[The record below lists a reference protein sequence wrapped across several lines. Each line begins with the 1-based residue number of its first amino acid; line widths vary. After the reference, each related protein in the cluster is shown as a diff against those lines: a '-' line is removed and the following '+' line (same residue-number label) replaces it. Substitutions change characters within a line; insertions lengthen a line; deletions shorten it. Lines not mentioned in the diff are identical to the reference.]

1 MSSTNPKSPPRRRS
15 IDELVD
21 YFETHDMG
29 EHFDQMPETHFD
41 VEIKSRKH
49 LIVIDE
55 EVLSTLAEIAE
66 EEGVSTD
73 ELINTWLKER
83 IVQTKR

>member
-1 MSSTNPKSPPRRRS
+1 MSSTNPKSLPRWRS
-15 IDELVD
+15 MDELVD

-55 EVLSTLAEIAE
+55 EVFSTLAEIAKK
-66 EEGVSTD
+66 EGVSTD
-73 ELINTWLKER
+73 ELIDTWLKER
-83 IVQTKR
+83 IVQAKS

>member
-1 MSSTNPKSPPRRRS
+1 MSSTNPKNLPRWRS
-15 IDELVD
+15 MDELVD

-29 EHFDQMPETHFD
+29 EHFDQMPETHFE

-55 EVLSTLAEIAE
+55 EVFSTLAEIAQK
-66 EEGVSTD
+66 EGVSTD
-73 ELINTWLKER
+73 ELIDTWLKER
-83 IVQTKR
+83 IVQAKR

>member
-1 MSSTNPKSPPRRRS
+1 MSSTNPKSLPRRRS

-29 EHFDQMPETHFD
+29 EHFDQMPETQFD

-49 LIVIDE
+49 LVVIDE
-55 EVLSTLAEIAE
+55 EVFSTLAEIAKK
-66 EEGVSTD
+66 EGVSTD
-73 ELINTWLKER
+73 ELIDTWLKER
-83 IVQTKR
+83 IVQAKR